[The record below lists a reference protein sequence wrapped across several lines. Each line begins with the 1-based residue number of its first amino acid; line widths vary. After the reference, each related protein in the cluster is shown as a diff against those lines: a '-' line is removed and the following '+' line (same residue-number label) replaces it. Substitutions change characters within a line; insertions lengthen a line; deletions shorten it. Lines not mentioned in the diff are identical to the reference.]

1 MVFILLNGELIMPK
15 EALLQSKYQDHLDA
29 VEKHKALLEKLH
41 LDSNSHLDEI
51 NTSFQTITLTLEEYL
66 KLIGVP

>member
-1 MVFILLNGELIMPK
+1 MPK

-66 KLIGVP
+66 KFIGVP

>member
-1 MVFILLNGELIMPK
+1 MEKSIMPK
-15 EALLQSKYQDHLDA
+15 EALLQTKYQDHLDA
-29 VEKHKALLEKLH
+29 IEKHKALLEKLH

>member
-1 MVFILLNGELIMPK
+1 MPK

>member
-1 MVFILLNGELIMPK
+1 MEKLIMPK
-15 EALLQSKYQDHLDA
+15 EALLQTKYQDHLEA
-29 VEKHKALLEKLH
+29 IEKHKALLEKLH

-51 NTSFQTITLTLEEYL
+51 NTSFQSITLTLEEYL